1 MEVLLDTCGRRT
13 VKVLLLLHLFFAKAT
28 ADCPKPQTRGD
39 FVLTDNA
46 LLMNTFPKGVDVT
59 LECANGFVEDSGSGV
74 ITCVDDNWTK
84 PDLSCKK
91 KDCGL
96 PTSLPN
102 MSFNTSAGTLFG
114 DLIKVICDKGF
125 QVSGSSFKQCYALG
139 WVGKAK
145 CEIVT
150 CEKPAKLTNGKS
162 SWDSRDEPMYG
173 EIIQYMCEDGY
184 TLIGKNSAKCS
195 ETGEYDSPP
204 PACEGVTAK
213 AISTTEMV
221 TPTPKPPAQ
230 DSSATPT
237 ALRDKTVRTSTTAA
251 VSPSVGGGRDN
262 LTAEGRATTSVPSM
276 TSSSSQDKHDGAVD
290 TNQDVGHMPVIIS
303 VICVSL
309 AVCIMALFLHKFL
322 LKRKG
327 SYDTREDL
335 KPELL
340 QFQNL

>member
-39 FVLTDNA
+39 IVLTDNA
-46 LLMNTFPKGVDVT
+46 LLMNTFPKGVVVNM
-59 LECANGFVEDSGSGV
+59 ECANGFVKDSGSGL
-74 ITCVDDNWTK
+74 ITCVDDNWTE
-84 PDLSCKK
+84 PDLTCKK

-96 PTSLPN
+96 PTIQPN

-114 DLIKVICDKGF
+114 AVIKVICDKGF
-125 QVSGSSFKQCYALG
+125 QVSGSSFKQCYSLG

-150 CEKPAKLTNGKS
+150 CEIPVKLTNGKS
-162 SWDSRDEPMYG
+162 PWDSKDEPMYG
-173 EIIQYMCEDGY
+173 EIIQYVCEDGY
-184 TLIGKNSAKCS
+184 TLIGKNNTKCS
-195 ETGEYDSPP
+195 ETGVYDSPP
-204 PACEGVTAK
+204 PTCE
-213 AISTTEMV
+213 
-221 TPTPKPPAQ
+221 
-230 DSSATPT
+230 
-237 ALRDKTVRTSTTAA
+237 
-251 VSPSVGGGRDN
+251 
-262 LTAEGRATTSVPSM
+262 
-276 TSSSSQDKHDGAVD
+276 DKHDGAVD